1 MIKDIELS
9 NGIKMPQEGFGVLQI
24 TDLQQCTRVV
34 LDAIETGYRLFDT
47 AAAYNNE
54 AAVGEAI
61 RLSGLKRDELF
72 ITTKIGMDS
81 IGEEKNRVAFERQLK
96 LLGLDYLDLYLVHM
110 PWGDYYGAW
119 RTLEAL
125 YKEGRIRA
133 IGVCNFSPER
143 LMDLKY
149 NFDILPAINQ
159 IELHPLYQREDELEF
174 MRDLGIQPQA
184 WAPFAEGFGGMF
196 SNPVLKVI
204 AQKHGKT
211 IGQVILRWNIQR
223 GVAIIPKTVHKE
235 RMQENISIWDFELDE
250 DDMKSIALLD
260 LGHPQ
265 MLRTNDPSEVQRF
278 YEFSKNPRIR

>member
-1 MIKDIELS
+1 
-9 NGIKMPQEGFGVLQI
+9 MPQEGFGVFQI
-24 TDLQQCTRVV
+24 TDLTQCR
-34 LDAIETGYRLFDT
+34 DAVIEALETGYRLFDT

-61 RLSGLKRDELF
+61 RLSGVKRENLF

-81 IGEEKNRVAFERQLK
+81 IGEQKTKDAFERQMK
-96 LLGLDYLDLYLVHM
+96 LLGPDYLDLYLVHM

-133 IGVCNFSPER
+133 IGVSNFSPER

-149 NFDILPAINQ
+149 NFDIIPAVNQ
-159 IELHPLYQREDELEF
+159 IEFHPLYQREDELKF

-196 SNPVLKVI
+196 TNPVLNVI

-211 IGQVILRWNIQR
+211 VGQVILRWNIQR
-223 GVAIIPKTVHKE
+223 GVAIIPKTVRKE
-235 RMQENISIWDFELDE
+235 RMKENISIWDFELDS
-250 DDMKSIALLD
+250 DDMKAIATLD

-265 MLRTNDPSEVQRF
+265 MLRTNDPSEVQRV

>member
-1 MIKDIELS
+1 MKYLELN
-9 NGIKMPQEGFGVLQI
+9 NGVKMPQEGFGVFQI
-24 TDLQQCTRVV
+24 TDLTQCR
-34 LDAIETGYRLFDT
+34 DAVIEALETGYRLFDT

-61 RLSGLKRDELF
+61 RLSGVKRENLF

-81 IGEEKNRVAFERQLK
+81 IGEQKTKDAFERQMK

-133 IGVCNFSPER
+133 IGVSNFSPER

-149 NFDILPAINQ
+149 NFDIIPAVNQ
-159 IELHPLYQREDELEF
+159 IEFHPLYQREDELKF

-184 WAPFAEGFGGMF
+184 WAPFAEGFRGMF
-196 SNPVLKVI
+196 TNPVLNVI

-211 IGQVILRWNIQR
+211 VGQVILRWNIQR
-223 GVAIIPKTVHKE
+223 GVAIIPKTVRKE
-235 RMQENISIWDFELDE
+235 RMKENISIWDFELDS
-250 DDMKSIALLD
+250 DDMKAIATLD

-265 MLRTNDPSEVQRF
+265 MLRTNDPSEVQRV

>member
-1 MIKDIELS
+1 MKYLELN
-9 NGIKMPQEGFGVLQI
+9 NGVKMPQEGFGVFQI
-24 TDLQQCTRVV
+24 TDLTQCR
-34 LDAIETGYRLFDT
+34 DAVIEALETGYRLFDT

-61 RLSGLKRDELF
+61 RLSGVKRENLF

-81 IGEEKNRVAFERQLK
+81 IGEQKTKDAFERQMK

-133 IGVCNFSPER
+133 IGVSNFSPER

-149 NFDILPAINQ
+149 NFDIIPAVNQ
-159 IELHPLYQREDELEF
+159 IELHPLYQREDELKF

-184 WAPFAEGFGGMF
+184 WAPFAEGFGGTY
-196 SNPVLKVI
+196 SAVL
-204 AQKHGKT
+204 Q
-211 IGQVILRWNIQR
+211 
-223 GVAIIPKTVHKE
+223 
-235 RMQENISIWDFELDE
+235 
-250 DDMKSIALLD
+250 
-260 LGHPQ
+260 
-265 MLRTNDPSEVQRF
+265 
-278 YEFSKNPRIR
+278 

>member
-1 MIKDIELS
+1 MIKDVLLN
-9 NGIKMPQEGFGVLQI
+9 NGVKLPQEGFGVFQI
-24 TDLQQCTRVV
+24 TDLAQCTQVV

-61 RLSGLKRDELF
+61 RQSGLKREEFF

-81 IGEEKNRVAFERQLK
+81 IGEEKARAGFERQLK

-133 IGVCNFSPER
+133 IGVSNFSPER

-149 NFDILPAINQ
+149 NFDIIPAVNQ
-159 IELHPLYQREDELEF
+159 IELHPLYQREYAGEHLH
-174 MRDLGIQPQA
+174 LG
-184 WAPFAEGFGGMF
+184 
-196 SNPVLKVI
+196 L
-204 AQKHGKT
+204 
-211 IGQVILRWNIQR
+211 
-223 GVAIIPKTVHKE
+223 
-235 RMQENISIWDFELDE
+235 
-250 DDMKSIALLD
+250 
-260 LGHPQ
+260 
-265 MLRTNDPSEVQRF
+265 
-278 YEFSKNPRIR
+278 

>member
-1 MIKDIELS
+1 MKYLELN
-9 NGIKMPQEGFGVLQI
+9 NGVKMPQEGFGVFQI
-24 TDLQQCTRVV
+24 TDLTQCR
-34 LDAIETGYRLFDT
+34 DAVIEALETGYRLFDT

-61 RLSGLKRDELF
+61 RLSGVKRENLF

-81 IGEEKNRVAFERQLK
+81 IGEQKTKDAFERQMK

-133 IGVCNFSPER
+133 IGVSNFSPER

-149 NFDILPAINQ
+149 NFDIIPAVNQ
-159 IELHPLYQREDELEF
+159 IEFHPLYQREDELKF

-196 SNPVLKVI
+196 TNPVLNVI

-211 IGQVILRWNIQR
+211 VGQVILRWNIQR
-223 GVAIIPKTVHKE
+223 GVAIIPKTVRKE
-235 RMQENISIWDFELDE
+235 RMKENISIWDFELDS
-250 DDMKSIALLD
+250 DDMKAIATLD

-265 MLRTNDPSEVQRF
+265 MLRTNDPSEVQRV

>member
-1 MIKDIELS
+1 
-9 NGIKMPQEGFGVLQI
+9 MPQEGFGVFQI
-24 TDLQQCTRVV
+24 TDLAQCTQVV

-61 RLSGLKRDELF
+61 RQSGLKREEFF

-81 IGEEKNRVAFERQLK
+81 IGEEKTRAGFERQLK

-133 IGVCNFSPER
+133 IGVSNFSPER

-149 NFDILPAINQ
+149 NFDIIPAVNQ
-159 IELHPLYQREDELEF
+159 IELHPLYQREDELKF
-174 MRDLGIQPQA
+174 MRDTGIQPQA

-196 SNPVLKVI
+196 TNPVLKVI
-204 AQKHGKT
+204 AQKHQRT
-211 IGQVILRWNIQR
+211 VGQVILRWNIQR
-223 GVAIIPKTVHKE
+223 GVAIIPKTVRKE

-250 DDMKSIALLD
+250 DDMQAIALLD

-265 MLRTNDPSEVQRF
+265 MLRTNDPSEVQRV

>member
-1 MIKDIELS
+1 MKYLELN
-9 NGIKMPQEGFGVLQI
+9 NGVKMPQEGFGVFQI
-24 TDLQQCTRVV
+24 TDLTQCR
-34 LDAIETGYRLFDT
+34 DAVIEALETGYRLFDT

-61 RLSGLKRDELF
+61 RLSGVKRENLF

-81 IGEEKNRVAFERQLK
+81 IGEQKTKDAFERQMK

-133 IGVCNFSPER
+133 IGVSNFSPER

-149 NFDILPAINQ
+149 NFDIIPAVNQ
-159 IELHPLYQREDELEF
+159 IELHPLYQREDELKF

-196 SNPVLKVI
+196 TNPVLNVI

-211 IGQVILRWNIQR
+211 VGQVILRWNIQR
-223 GVAIIPKTVHKE
+223 GVAIIPKTVRKE
-235 RMQENISIWDFELDE
+235 RMKENISIWDFELDS
-250 DDMKSIALLD
+250 DDMKAIATLD

-265 MLRTNDPSEVQRF
+265 MLRTNDPSEVQRV

>member
-1 MIKDIELS
+1 
-9 NGIKMPQEGFGVLQI
+9 MPQEGFGVFQI
-24 TDLQQCTRVV
+24 TDLAQCTQVV
-34 LDAIETGYRLFDT
+34 LDAIETGYRLFDM

-61 RLSGLKRDELF
+61 RQSGLKREEFF

-81 IGEEKNRVAFERQLK
+81 IGEEKARAGFERQLK

-133 IGVCNFSPER
+133 IGVSNFSPER

-149 NFDILPAINQ
+149 NFDIIPAVNQ
-159 IELHPLYQREDELEF
+159 IELHPLYQ
-174 MRDLGIQPQA
+174 
-184 WAPFAEGFGGMF
+184 
-196 SNPVLKVI
+196 
-204 AQKHGKT
+204 
-211 IGQVILRWNIQR
+211 
-223 GVAIIPKTVHKE
+223 
-235 RMQENISIWDFELDE
+235 SIWDFELDE
-250 DDMKSIALLD
+250 DDMQAIALLD

-265 MLRTNDPSEVQRF
+265 MLRTNDPSEVQRV

>member
-1 MIKDIELS
+1 MIQDIELN
-9 NGIKMPQEGFGVLQI
+9 NGLKMPQEGFGVFQI
-24 TDLQQCTRVV
+24 TDLAQCTQVV
-34 LDAIETGYRLFDT
+34 LDAIDTGYRLFDT
-47 AAAYNNE
+47 ASAYNNE
-54 AAVGEAI
+54 SAVGEAI
-61 RLSGLKRDELF
+61 RQYGLKREELF
-72 ITTKIGMDS
+72 ITTKVYMPDM
-81 IGEEKNRVAFERQLK
+81 GEQKTRTAFLRQLD

-119 RTLEAL
+119 RAMEAL
-125 YKEGRIRA
+125 CKEGRIRA

-149 NFDILPAINQ
+149 NSDILPAINQ
-159 IELHPLYQREDELEF
+159 IELHPLYQREDELKF
-174 MRDLGIQPQA
+174 MRDMGIQPQA
-184 WAPFAEGFGGMF
+184 WAPFAEGFGDMF
-196 SNPVLKVI
+196 NNPVLKVI
-204 AQKHGKT
+204 AQKHKKT

-250 DDMKSIALLD
+250 DDIKSIALLD

-265 MLRTNDPSEVQRF
+265 MLRTNDPSEVQRV